1 MIKVIKGDLTEI
13 SADAVVNAANNQ
25 LTMQAGVAGAIKR
38 KGGSIIE
45 AEAVARGPVPVGE
58 AVVTG
63 AGALKARYVI
73 HAAVMGPDRVT
84 DAEKVR
90 LATRNAL
97 RRAGELGLKSVV
109 FPALGTGVGGLDL
122 DLAAAVMLSEVR
134 SQMARGAELE
144 EVLFALFDE
153 KGCQAFSRIAGRRR
167 IVCLGDS
174 ITYGYPYGPEASW
187 VSICAGSSGLN
198 LANKG
203 INGDTT
209 WDMLNRFWDDVIKL
223 EPAYVII
230 LGGTN
235 DILSGISAKGIQENI
250 LYMVREALNEG
261 ICPVLGMPPPINIFQ
276 VGSFIPHS
284 VVKSLVSELAALK
297 KWIQEFAGARML
309 PVLDFHTPLSDPDT
323 GKANPYYY
331 GDDAHPN
338 RSGYLALARQ
348 AEKLALHLK
357 KGLD

>member
-1 MIKVIKGDLTEI
+1 MIKVIQGDLTEI
-13 SADAVVNAANNQ
+13 SADAVVNATNNQ

-45 AEAVARGPVPVGE
+45 EEAVANGPVPVGE

-73 HAAVMGPDRVT
+73 HAVVMGPDRVT
-84 DAEKVR
+84 DAEKIR

-97 RRAGELGLKSVV
+97 RRAGELGLKTVV

-122 DLAAAVMLSEVR
+122 DLAAAVMISEVR
-134 SQMARGAELE
+134 SHLARGAELE

-153 KGCQAFSRIAGRRR
+153 KGFQAFSRIAGRRR

-187 VSICAGSSGLN
+187 VGICAGSSGLD
-198 LANKG
+198 LVNKG
-203 INGDTT
+203 VNGDTT
-209 WDMLNRFWDDVIKL
+209 WDMLNRFWDDVVKL

-235 DILSGISAKGIQENI
+235 DILTGISAKGVQENI
-250 LYMVREALNEG
+250 LYMVREALNNG
-261 ICPVLGMPPPINIFQ
+261 ISPVLGMPPPLNIFQ
-276 VGSFIPHS
+276 VGSFIPRS
-284 VVKSLVSELAALK
+284 VMKSLETELSAFK
-297 KWIQEFAGARML
+297 KWIQEFADEMML
-309 PVLDFHTPLSDPDT
+309 PVLDFHAPLSDPDT
-323 GKANPYYY
+323 GQASPYYY
-331 GDDAHPN
+331 DDDAHPN
-338 RSGYLALARQ
+338 RFGYLALARQ
-348 AEKLALHLK
+348 AEKMALHLK
-357 KGLD
+357 KGLA